1 MSNIDAKLVYTDPT
15 IDHKFSVELDEF
27 DIRRLIKGYTNAI
40 DNGQLPKR
48 IKEYRSGL
56 MIDRLGT
63 SDEMRK
69 LDVWQMEKVP
79 FYRHMHN
86 HFNYQVKNGYKNEST
101 GKKETKQFRN
111 WFRYKTYF
119 LESMEAYYESIIQK
133 ICHFSSCISYDCSHI
148 IEEINV
154 CDKLQR
160 SYDYFWEQDRISKGD
175 TWED

>member
-1 MSNIDAKLVYTDPT
+1 MSTIDAKLVYTDPT

-40 DNGQLPKR
+40 DHGQLPRR

-69 LDVWQMEKVP
+69 LDVWKMEKVP
-79 FYRHMHN
+79 FYRHMTN

-101 GKKETKQFRN
+101 GKIETKQFRN
-111 WFRYKTYF
+111 PYRYKTYF
-119 LESMEAYYESIIQK
+119 LESMETYYESIIQK
-133 ICHFSSCISYDCSHI
+133 ICHFSSCISYDCSAI

-154 CDKLQR
+154 SDKLQR
-160 SYDYFWEQDRISKGD
+160 SYNYFWEQDRISKGD

>member
-40 DNGQLPKR
+40 DHGQLPRR

-69 LDVWQMEKVP
+69 LDVWKLERVP
-79 FYRHMHN
+79 FHRHMRN

-101 GKKETKQFRN
+101 GKVETKQFRN
-111 WFRYKTYF
+111 W
-119 LESMEAYYESIIQK
+119 LNAAL
-133 ICHFSSCISYDCSHI
+133 IC
-148 IEEINV
+148 
-154 CDKLQR
+154 
-160 SYDYFWEQDRISKGD
+160 
-175 TWED
+175 